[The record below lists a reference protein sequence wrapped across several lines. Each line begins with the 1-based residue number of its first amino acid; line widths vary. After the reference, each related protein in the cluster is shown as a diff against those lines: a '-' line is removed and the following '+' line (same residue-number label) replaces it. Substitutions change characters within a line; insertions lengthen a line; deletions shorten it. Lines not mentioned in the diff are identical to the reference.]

1 MARRIYFDNAATSFP
16 KPQQVHEEMNRY
28 ASQIGASA
36 GRGAYR
42 EAVETGEIIQQVRG
56 RIAKMLGVNCP
67 ESIIMTFNCTEG
79 LSLAIKG
86 LLRGVVR
93 EGAGRAG
100 QVPHVVTTRM
110 EHNSVLRPLHALQ
123 SELGIEVS
131 YVSADAQGLVD
142 PEDIRGAIKG
152 NTALI
157 ALVHGSNVC
166 GSMQDAGAVGEIAR
180 EHGITYLLDAAQTMG
195 HVPVKVDE
203 IQADL
208 IAFPGHKGLL
218 GPLGTGALYIRPGL
232 EEKIEPLKEGGT
244 GSKSEIPEQPD
255 FLPDRFEAGSHNA
268 LGIAGLNAGLEYVEQ
283 QSIEKLRNH
292 ELELCRVFLE
302 RTSEIGGLQIY
313 GPDDLAKRV
322 GVFSVSMEGFEPG
335 ELAAVL
341 EEQFGLLTRPGLHCA
356 PFAHQAIGTFEQG
369 GTVRFSFGPFI
380 TVEDVEYA
388 GDSLR
393 RIAQV
398 AVR

>member
-1 MARRIYFDNAATSFP
+1 M
-16 KPQQVHEEMNRY
+16 
-28 ASQIGASA
+28 
-36 GRGAYR
+36 
-42 EAVETGEIIQQVRG
+42 
-56 RIAKMLGVNCP
+56 
-67 ESIIMTFNCTEG
+67 
-79 LSLAIKG
+79 
-86 LLRGVVR
+86 
-93 EGAGRAG
+93 
-100 QVPHVVTTRM
+100 
-110 EHNSVLRPLHALQ
+110 
-123 SELGIEVS
+123 
-131 YVSADAQGLVD
+131 D